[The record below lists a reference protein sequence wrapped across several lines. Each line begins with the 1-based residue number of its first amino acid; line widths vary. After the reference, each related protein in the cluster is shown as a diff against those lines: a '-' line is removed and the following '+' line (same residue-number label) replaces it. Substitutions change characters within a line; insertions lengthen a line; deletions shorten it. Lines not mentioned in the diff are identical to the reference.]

1 LIPARLRWDDD
12 QPSSRQFGDIYHAP
26 DGAAEVERVFIE
38 PQRLT
43 ERLAQTRGVFTI
55 GELGFGTALN
65 FAVIAQRHLAHAP
78 PSARLHFISVDKY
91 PLTLPDFTALARRR
105 ARVLPIYS
113 ELARHYPPL
122 IPGWHRRH
130 LAHGRITLSVFF
142 GDASNGLDDIARRQ
156 RLPVDAWLLDGFA
169 PDRNPELWNAELWR
183 ALAALSA
190 DGTTIATFSAVGE
203 VRRGLGDAGFT
214 MRKIDQRPHKRHT
227 LAGTFVSTHRPHHAT
242 PGRIIVVGG
251 GLAGAC
257 TARQFAQRGVS
268 VTLLDG
274 SEAPPNRM
282 AATLLHCRLLPG
294 GGAPARARRLGYL
307 YAQHWYEQHAEAIDE
322 PLPSGV
328 LHFPG
333 ASFDERRIEEAATA
347 YAPTGRWVV
356 PVDATTAS
364 ALAGLPVRRSA
375 LYFPYGRALDLETWC
390 DALVRHPLIDY
401 RAGVTATAVST
412 GTGATVQTNVEMFE
426 GDHVVLCAGSATNT
440 FSQARYLELV
450 AVWGQTERIAPQS
463 TPSIPLVGDGF
474 MVPLRSGWGIGA
486 TYEHKPWSGAA
497 ATDFNTRRYL
507 QWWLGLTGA
516 EAKHR
521 HVSTLRGVRTV
532 ASDRTPIVGALFD
545 AEGERI
551 ERLFISAGHGS
562 QGTVSAPLAAECIA
576 AEACGEFA
584 PCTREEQALLSSMRF
599 RQRQARRGPRHG
611 AAV

>member
-1 LIPARLRWDDD
+1 MSRPTAGAGVMPARSHEPLIPARLHWDGD

-43 ERLAQTRGVFTI
+43 ERLAQTRGVFTV

-78 PSARLHFISVDKY
+78 PSARLHFISVEKY

-105 ARVLPIYS
+105 GRVLPIYS
-113 ELARHYPPL
+113 ELARYYPPL

-130 LAHGRITLSVFF
+130 LAGGRITLSVFF

-227 LAGTFVSTHRPHHAT
+227 LAGTFVSTHRPRNAT
-242 PGRIIVVGG
+242 PGRIVVVGG

-257 TARQFAQRGVS
+257 TARQFAQRGVP

-282 AATLLHCRLLPG
+282 AATLLHCRLLPD

-328 LHFPG
+328 LQFPG

-347 YAPTGRWVV
+347 YAHTGTLGHPGGR
-356 PVDATTAS
+356 DDR
-364 ALAGLPVRRSA
+364 LGAGGAAGAPQRAVLPVRTRTRSRDVVRRA
-375 LYFPYGRALDLETWC
+375 GAPSADRLSPRSDRDRRLNRYGRYGSDKRGT
-390 DALVRHPLIDY
+390 VRRRSRRVMRGRGHQ
-401 RAGVTATAVST
+401 R
-412 GTGATVQTNVEMFE
+412 
-426 GDHVVLCAGSATNT
+426 
-440 FSQARYLELV
+440 
-450 AVWGQTERIAPQS
+450 
-463 TPSIPLVGDGF
+463 
-474 MVPLRSGWGIGA
+474 LRSGAISRIGRRVGTNR
-486 TYEHKPWSGAA
+486 TYCAA
-497 ATDFNTRRYL
+497 IDSVDPACRR
-507 QWWLGLTGA
+507 WL
-516 EAKHR
+516 
-521 HVSTLRGVRTV
+521 
-532 ASDRTPIVGALFD
+532 
-545 AEGERI
+545 
-551 ERLFISAGHGS
+551 HGS
-562 QGTVSAPLAAECIA
+562 ASFGLGHRCNV
-576 AEACGEFA
+576 
-584 PCTREEQALLSSMRF
+584 
-599 RQRQARRGPRHG
+599 
-611 AAV
+611 